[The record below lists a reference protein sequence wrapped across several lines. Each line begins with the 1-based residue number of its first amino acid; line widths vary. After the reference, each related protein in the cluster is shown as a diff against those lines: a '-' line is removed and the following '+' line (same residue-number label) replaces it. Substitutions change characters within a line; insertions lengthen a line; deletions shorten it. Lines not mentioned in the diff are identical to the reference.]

1 MFFEVV
7 YVYVLFYL
15 NNEVILNLARLVI
28 ERGHFFLFC
37 AMRHGQCTVCRY
49 PYVTFFHSM

>member
-1 MFFEVV
+1 MIIMFLEVV

-28 ERGHFFLFC
+28 ERGHFFLFSFLRN
-37 AMRHGQCTVCRY
+37 APRTVAA
-49 PYVTFFHSM
+49 SS